1 MAQVVEHILGKD
13 EVGSSS
19 LPNSSKTRPKNW
31 AGFLLFKILYPQA
44 VWLGGFAYNLFITSF
59 KKCSSF
65 VTSSVYFAAC
75 LAQSAAFLGAKEISA
90 FLSILT
96 SF

>member
-19 LPNSSKTRPKNW
+19 LPNSSKNPSEKLG
-31 AGFLLFKILYPQA
+31 GFFYFLNINPQA

-65 VTSSVYFAAC
+65 VTSNVCFAAC
-75 LAQSAAFLGAKEISA
+75 LAQSAAFLGTKEISA